1 MLTNIIKITTN
12 SSWIIITIKHPLRTL
27 AALFFTDSILPNNL
41 NSCNMQNLYFYTLSL
56 QILIHLLGVKKDI
69 LTSFYRFEII
79 ISKRTSYFSLGSH
92 NLVSEC
98 LIQWMVT
105 ISTHLW
111 GKFIFH
117 IHPPLKILWTLDPTF
132 EFGVLYINSYFTFLT
147 L

>member
-12 SSWIIITIKHPLRTL
+12 SSWIIITIKHSLRTL
-27 AALFFTDSILPNNL
+27 SALFFTDSILPNNL
-41 NSCNMQNLYFYTLSL
+41 NLCNMQNLYFYTLSL

-105 ISTHLW
+105 ISSHLW
-111 GKFIFH
+111 CKFILHSRFCGHLTPNLNLVYCIYKFIFY
-117 IHPPLKILWTLDPTF
+117 ISDTLR
-132 EFGVLYINSYFTFLT
+132 L
-147 L
+147 